1 MQLKPKTEIIGKVL
15 SPALRLWLRSQ
26 VDAVEELQF
35 QICGRNRD
43 ILRGYIPKVSLIGI
57 KVIYQGLHIQE
68 IKTSAENIRINIG
81 QILKGK
87 PLQLLEPV
95 IGTGEI
101 RLEEADLNASLSSSL
116 LANAFTDLLLMLLKT
131 NGYTEPILILEKY
144 RLGWENI
151 SFDVNSF
158 TLTGR
163 LIDAQGNS
171 DKITIRAGITLSDR
185 RFLLFYPL
193 AIESQLFPI
202 NLKEL
207 QIDLGEDASL
217 ETLVIKDG
225 QLFCCGSAIVR
236 S

>member
-1 MQLKPKTEIIGKVL
+1 MQLQPKTEIVSKVL

-26 VDAVEELQF
+26 VDSVEELKF
-35 QICGRNRD
+35 QIFGRNRE
-43 ILRGYIPKVSLIGI
+43 ILRGYIPKVSLIGSET
-57 KVIYQGLHIQE
+57 IYQGLHLQE
-68 IKTSAENIRINIG
+68 VKAIAENIRINIG

-95 IGTGEI
+95 VCTGEI
-101 RLEEADLNASLSSSL
+101 RLQEADLNASLSSSL

-131 NGYTEPILILEKY
+131 NGYTEPNLILEKY

-163 LIDAQGNS
+163 LLDAQGSS
-171 DKITIRAGITLSDR
+171 DAITIRAGITLSDR

-193 AIESQLFPI
+193 KIESQLFPV

-207 QIDLGEDASL
+207 KIDLGEDANL
-217 ETLVIKDG
+217 ETLVIQEG
-225 QLFCCGSAIVR
+225 QLFCCGSAVVR